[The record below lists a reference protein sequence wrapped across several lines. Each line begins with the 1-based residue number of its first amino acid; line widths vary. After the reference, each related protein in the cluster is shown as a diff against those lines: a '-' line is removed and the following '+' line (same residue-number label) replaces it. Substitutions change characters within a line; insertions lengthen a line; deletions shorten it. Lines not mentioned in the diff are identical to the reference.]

1 MARRTKSEVL
11 SNLSADRLRYLAD
24 SFDLGGSR
32 RTKQHTVDA
41 FVSARRIG
49 LGQILERLNV
59 SELKD
64 VATAFGQTS
73 KARNKAQLIET
84 IQGGSPKS
92 SSHKTRIT
100 PVAKKSK
107 QRQTDV
113 PDINDDEIESDSLS
127 LEEGSILDYITNKP
141 VKDTPKEQVRQR
153 MARAFFHEHGI
164 SVDDMVP
171 DFKLKIDGRQKKIDI
186 AIFETGAEHD
196 QEHIRRVVVC
206 EKEPSNGR
214 KSAYKMRSPE
224 EAEKEF
230 SLLKAAMTEAPN
242 CKYGLWTNGL
252 EFFFF
257 EKETTR
263 FDVKFK
269 SIGDWPLAD
278 ESVGTRDVASTAKM
292 RRAEP
297 EMLRTAFRRCH
308 NFIHG
313 NEGMSKDTAF
323 WQFLYL
329 IFCKMYDER
338 QSSDLR
344 RFWAGPTEQF
354 DEQGRKD
361 IKKRIV
367 SLFEDVKKK
376 YKAIFKGNEEI
387 ALSDRALSFMVSELA
402 KYDFGRTD
410 VDAKGAAYQEIVGAN
425 LRGDRGQ
432 YFTPRGAIKLMVQML
447 DPKSNERVL
456 DPACGT
462 GGFLVA
468 TVAHILGKF
477 KEDTP
482 SKGEETSD
490 SLVAGNSVRD
500 FVDEYLFGA
509 DFDPALVRA
518 TTMNLMMAAGSKGN
532 VFHIDSLSF
541 PKGHLD
547 GVKEAND
554 TIQLGSIDVL
564 MTNPPF
570 GSDIPITDPAI
581 LGKYDLAAKWSKD
594 DGGYSKT
601 EGFQSAVAPEVLFIQ
616 RAVEWLRPGGR
627 MGIVLPDGIL
637 GNPGDEYIRRWIL
650 RHCWVL
656 ASVDLPVETFIVEA
670 NVNILTSLLFLK
682 KKSLTE
688 IQAEDLGKK
697 VDYPV
702 FMAVAEKVGFDRRGV
717 PLYKRT
723 PDGEEILEEQEE
735 TERIR
740 INGKIISRTL
750 KRKKKILDDDLP
762 EIAQAY
768 HEFRSKNPEPGQ

>member
-1 MARRTKSEVL
+1 
-11 SNLSADRLRYLAD
+11 
-24 SFDLGGSR
+24 
-32 RTKQHTVDA
+32 
-41 FVSARRIG
+41 
-49 LGQILERLNV
+49 
-59 SELKD
+59 
-64 VATAFGQTS
+64 
-73 KARNKAQLIET
+73 
-84 IQGGSPKS
+84 
-92 SSHKTRIT
+92 
-100 PVAKKSK
+100 
-107 QRQTDV
+107 
-113 PDINDDEIESDSLS
+113 
-127 LEEGSILDYITNKP
+127 
-141 VKDTPKEQVRQR
+141 
-153 MARAFFHEHGI
+153 
-164 SVDDMVP
+164 
-171 DFKLKIDGRQKKIDI
+171 
-186 AIFETGAEHD
+186 
-196 QEHIRRVVVC
+196 
-206 EKEPSNGR
+206 
-214 KSAYKMRSPE
+214 
-224 EAEKEF
+224 
-230 SLLKAAMTEAPN
+230 
-242 CKYGLWTNGL
+242 
-252 EFFFF
+252 
-257 EKETTR
+257 
-263 FDVKFK
+263 
-269 SIGDWPLAD
+269 
-278 ESVGTRDVASTAKM
+278 
-292 RRAEP
+292 
-297 EMLRTAFRRCH
+297 
-308 NFIHG
+308 
-313 NEGMSKDTAF
+313 MSKDTAF

-338 QSSDLR
+338 QPSDLR

-354 DEQGRKD
+354 DEQGRRD

-432 YFTPRGAIKLMVQML
+432 YFTPRGAIKLIVQML
-447 DPKSNERVL
+447 DPKPNERVL

-468 TVAHILGKF
+468 TIAHILGKF
-477 KEDTP
+477 KDDTP

-490 SLVAGNSVRD
+490 SLIAGNSVRD
-500 FVDEYLFGA
+500 FVDDYLFGA

-532 VFHIDSLSF
+532 VFHVDSLSF
-541 PKGHLD
+541 PAGHLD
-547 GVKEAND
+547 GLKEANEK
-554 TIQLGSIDVL
+554 IPLNSIDVL

-581 LGKYDLAAKWSKD
+581 LGKYDLASKWSKD
-594 DGGYSKT
+594 EGAFSKT

-637 GNPGDEYIRRWIL
+637 GNPGDEYIRHWIL
-650 RHCWVL
+650 RNCWVL

-682 KKSLTE
+682 KKTKTE

-717 PLYKRT
+717 PLYERT
-723 PDGEEILEEQEE
+723 PDGEEVLVEQEE

-740 INGKIISRTL
+740 VAGKLVTRTL
-750 KRKKKILDDDLP
+750 RRKKKILDDDLP
-762 EIAQAY
+762 KIAMAY
-768 HEFRSKNPEPGQ
+768 REFRSKNPEPGK